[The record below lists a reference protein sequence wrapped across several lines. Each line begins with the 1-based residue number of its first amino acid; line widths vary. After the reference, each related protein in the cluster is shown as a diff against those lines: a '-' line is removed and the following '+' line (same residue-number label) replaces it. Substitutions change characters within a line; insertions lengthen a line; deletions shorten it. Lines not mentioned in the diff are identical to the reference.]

1 MLTELAEFTS
11 GVEGRGEEGPG
22 DPGDA
27 GSEILLPPLPPP
39 PPLTGLDKLELRDE
53 PATNGALLR
62 RKRHVTDYYKQLEMI
77 LSDVSFLPYGDKMAT
92 GSSSN

>member
-11 GVEGRGEEGPG
+11 GAEGRGEEGPG

-39 PPLTGLDKLELRDE
+39 PLTGLDKLELRDE
-53 PATNGALLR
+53 PAPNGALQR
-62 RKRHVTDYYKQLEMI
+62 RKRRVTDYCEQLEMI
-77 LSDVSFLPYGDKMAT
+77 LSDVSFLPYGDKMTT